1 MSKELTIKQLVGLIL
16 QQAKEKG
23 WGTRPEE
30 TNMGEKIAL
39 IHSELSEAF
48 NAYRHRNM
56 TEKDGFN
63 EEMADAIIRIL
74 HLCGIYDIDIQNEII
89 KKINLN
95 KNRDWNWDKLK
106 ETQEK

>member
-1 MSKELTIKQLVGLIL
+1 MSEDLTIKQLIDLIL

-23 WGTRPEE
+23 WRIKPEE

-56 TEKDGFN
+56 NGKDGFN
-63 EEMADAIIRIL
+63 EEMADIIIRIL
-74 HLCGIYDIDIQNEII
+74 HLCGIYDIDIQKEII

-106 ETQEK
+106 ETQNR